1 MLQKIRE
8 RITGGWAIAFLV
20 LMAIPF
26 AFFGVS
32 GDFTGGSYAAK
43 VEDVEIPVAQLEN
56 QYQAELARYAELGTD
71 LPAELRSLV
80 RQGVLNNLVR
90 ETLINVHVAEQG
102 YRISDQMITDFIQ
115 RVPEFQVDGRF
126 SKDRYYQWL
135 EERALT
141 PTTFEESQ
149 RESLRLQQFQRG
161 LAATAFVTPAEYRRY
176 LNLYGEQRR
185 AAIATFNV
193 DTFAE
198 GIEIG
203 EEEVVAYYDA
213 NPAEFRTEESVDVNY
228 IEIDRASLSNQANVT
243 EEQLR
248 EYYAQSTNRYLQDE
262 SRQARHILIPFGEDR
277 SAAEEQAEALA
288 ARARAGEP
296 FEDLARQY
304 SADTGTVEQ
313 GGDLGMVLKSQM
325 PGNLGDAIF
334 SMSKGEIAGPVESEF
349 GFHIIRLD
357 AIQAGGPLPFEQ
369 VRAELENELRDI
381 EAEEAFQD
389 LQRSVSDA
397 LFDAQGLDEIAKTA
411 GLEVQSAE
419 GITRSGGEPFG
430 ANQAVIDA
438 VFDPTVLN
446 NIGAVSDI
454 VELDANRAAVFQVRE
469 HHEAAQQPLDEVRE
483 QIVATLR
490 MERAREN
497 ARQRALE
504 LEAELRNGA
513 IFAEAAAAAGA
524 EVTPIRV
531 FGRQD
536 ENADSRVLEAI
547 FRAEKPAE
555 GSAVVGNTVSE
566 DGNYA
571 VYSVST
577 VMPGRPESIP
587 LEQRDAEKERLTQQ
601 AGAADYTAVV
611 LDLER
616 QADIVIADDALA
628 EPEFQ

>member
-26 AFFGVS
+26 AFFGIS

-43 VEDVEIPVAQLEN
+43 VEGVEIPVAQLEN
-56 QYQAELARYAELGTD
+56 QYQAELARYAEFGTD

-80 RQGVLNNLVR
+80 RQGVLNNLIR
-90 ETLINVHVAEQG
+90 ETLVDVHVAEQG

-141 PTTFEESQ
+141 PTRFEESQ

-185 AAIATFNV
+185 AAIATFDV
-193 DTFAE
+193 EAFAE
-198 GIEIG
+198 DVEVS
-203 EEEVVAYYDA
+203 EEEVQSYYEA
-213 NPAEFRTEESVDVNY
+213 NPAEFQTEESADVDY
-228 IEIDRASLSNQANVT
+228 IEIDRSELRNQVEIT
-243 EEQLR
+243 EEQLQ

-262 SRQARHILIPFGEDR
+262 SRQARHILIPFGQDR
-277 SAAEEQAEALA
+277 SAAEEQATALA

-304 SADTGTVEQ
+304 SADSSTAEQ
-313 GGDLGMVLKSQM
+313 GGMLDTTLKSQM
-325 PGNLGDAIF
+325 PGALGDAIF
-334 SMSKGEIAGPVESEF
+334 SMNQGEIEGPVESEF
-349 GFHIIRLD
+349 GYHIIRLD
-357 AIQAGGPLPFEQ
+357 EIQAGGPLPLEQ
-369 VRAELENELRDI
+369 VRAELETELRDM
-381 EAEEAFQD
+381 EAEEEFQE
-389 LQRSVSDA
+389 LQRVVSDA
-397 LFDAQGLDEIAKTA
+397 LFDARTLDEIAATA
-411 GLEVQSAE
+411 GLEVQSVD

-430 ANQAVIDA
+430 ENQAVIDA
-438 VFDPTVLN
+438 VFDPAVLN
-446 NIGAVSDI
+446 DGVVSDI
-454 VELDANRAAVFQVRE
+454 VELDANRAAVFRVRE
-469 HHEAAQQPLDEVRE
+469 HHEASQQPLDEVRE
-483 QIVATLR
+483 QIVATLK

-497 ARQRALE
+497 VRARAQQ
-504 LEAELRNGA
+504 LEATLRNGA
-513 IFAEAAAAAGA
+513 EFAEAATAAGA
-524 EVTPIRV
+524 VVTPPRV

-536 ENADSRVLEAI
+536 ENMDPRVLEAI
-547 FRAEKPAE
+547 FRADKPAE
-555 GSAVVGNTVSE
+555 GRPVVGNTVSD
-566 DGNYA
+566 DGDYA
-571 VYSVST
+571 VYSVAAAI
-577 VMPGRPESIP
+577 PGRPESIP
-587 LEQRDAEKERLTQQ
+587 LEQRDAEKDRLTQQ
-601 AGAADYTAVV
+601 AGTSDYTAVI

-616 QADIVIADDALA
+616 QADIVIADGALA

>member
-8 RITGGWAIAFLV
+8 RITGGYAIAFLV

-43 VEDVEIPVAQLEN
+43 VEGVKIPAAELEN
-56 QYQAELARYAELGTD
+56 QYQAELARYAEFGTD
-71 LPAELRSLV
+71 LPPELRSLV

-90 ETLINVHVAEQG
+90 ETVVNVHVSEQG

-141 PTTFEESQ
+141 PTRFEESQ

-193 DTFAE
+193 DAFAE
-198 GIEIG
+198 DIEIG
-203 EEEVVAYYDA
+203 EEEVVAYYEE
-213 NPAEFRTEESVDVNY
+213 NPVEFQTPESVDVKY
-228 IEIDRASLSNQANVT
+228 IEIDRNHLVDQVDIS

-277 SAAEEQAEALA
+277 SAAEEQAAAIA
-288 ARARAGEP
+288 ARVRAGEP

-304 SADTGTVEQ
+304 SADTGTADQ
-313 GGDLGMVLKSQM
+313 GGDLGLVLKSQM
-325 PGNLGDAIF
+325 PGDLGNAIF
-334 SMSKGEIAGPVESEF
+334 SMNKGEIEGPVESEF

-357 AIQAGGPLPFEQ
+357 DIQAGGPLPFEQ
-369 VRAELENELRDI
+369 VRGELESELRDI
-381 EAEEAFQD
+381 EAEEAFQG

-397 LFDAQGLDEIAKTA
+397 LFDARGLDEIAATA
-411 GLEVQSAE
+411 GLEVQSAD
-419 GITRSGGEPFG
+419 GLTRSGGEPFG

-446 NIGAVSDI
+446 NGAVSDI
-454 VELDANRAAVFQVRE
+454 VELDADRAAVFEVRE

-497 ARQRALE
+497 VRQRALE
-504 LEAELRNGA
+504 LEATLQSGA
-513 IFAEAAAAAGA
+513 EFAKAAAEAGA
-524 EVTPIRV
+524 EVTPLRV

-536 ENADSRVLEAI
+536 ENADARVLEAI

-555 GSAVVGNTVSE
+555 GRAVVGNTVSE

-571 VYSVST
+571 VYSVAA
-577 VMPGRPESIP
+577 VIPGRPESIP

-616 QADIVIADDALA
+616 QAEIVIADKALA
-628 EPEFQ
+628 EPEF